1 MISAPKNIY
10 GPDIFKMF
18 VEELGG
24 PKRVSKMLDVTE
36 RTVWRWLADGSV
48 PQMAVR
54 ALYWETQ
61 YGRSLIDTDH
71 HFEVVTLRNQVKCL
85 EAQFQKAARIIAG
98 LKVLSYGTAN
108 EPYFDELGEF
118 VDAQDESKIPKGQ
131 RQLG

>member
-10 GPDIFKMF
+10 GPDIFRMF

-24 PKRVSKMLDVTE
+24 PKRVCEMLDVTE

-71 HFEVVTLRNQVKCL
+71 HFEVMTLRNQVKCL
-85 EAQFQKAARIIAG
+85 EEQFKKAARIIAG
-98 LKVLSYGTAN
+98 LKVLNYGTAN

-118 VDAQDESKIPKGQ
+118 MRSQDEAKADEGQ
-131 RQLG
+131 RQVG